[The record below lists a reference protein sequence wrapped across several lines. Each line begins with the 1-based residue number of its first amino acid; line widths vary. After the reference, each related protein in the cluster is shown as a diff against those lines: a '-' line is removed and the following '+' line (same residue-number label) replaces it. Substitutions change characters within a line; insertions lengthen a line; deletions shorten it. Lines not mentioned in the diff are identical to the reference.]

1 MTLFN
6 IDYMNDFRQIPILQL
21 LHILFYFFIFFLD
34 KERIQSSPLG
44 PFYAVFSL
52 TCFKLKI
59 KLFPD

>member
-1 MTLFN
+1 MTFVK
-6 IDYMNDFRQIPILQL
+6 YQFCSYFT
-21 LHILFYFFIFFLD
+21 FYFIFFFFFLD
-34 KERIQSSPLG
+34 KKLIQSSPLG